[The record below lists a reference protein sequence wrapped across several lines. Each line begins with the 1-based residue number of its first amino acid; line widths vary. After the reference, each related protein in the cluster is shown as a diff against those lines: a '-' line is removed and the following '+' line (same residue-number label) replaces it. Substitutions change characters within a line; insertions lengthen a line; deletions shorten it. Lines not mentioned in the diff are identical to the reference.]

1 MKRRVVG
8 LMSFTWGSIHESLG
22 RTLALLRWF
31 HPAYSLG
38 GDACANGA
46 ESIKHFKIKMTE
58 KRLKYKW
65 KGGEEVIKTIKCF
78 KDDYL
83 SFYYFLATLF
93 QGQFLLFGHVF
104 KRRVG
109 AYSRHGFLILA

>member
-38 GDACANGA
+38 GDACATAN
-46 ESIKHFKIKMTE
+46 SICS
-58 KRLKYKW
+58 
-65 KGGEEVIKTIKCF
+65 VI
-78 KDDYL
+78 
-83 SFYYFLATLF
+83 
-93 QGQFLLFGHVF
+93 
-104 KRRVG
+104 
-109 AYSRHGFLILA
+109 